1 MSCCGRSRAGPPG
14 AGAPTNQAGAVQP
27 VPYRKTLSG
36 APASAVTL
44 EYQANRVLTVTGPVT
59 GATYRFV
66 GQGARS
72 SVDVRDRASLLAVPG
87 LRQVPT

>member
-1 MSCCGRSRAGPPG
+1 MTCCGRSSVSHPRVDAAANPNGAGP
-14 AGAPTNQAGAVQP
+14 P
-27 VPYRKTLSG
+27 VPYRKTLG
-36 APASAVTL
+36 GTPTPAVTL

-66 GQGARS
+66 GQGSRT

-87 LRQVPT
+87 LRQVSG